1 MFESYLV
8 DPKHSASIN
17 SFNSN
22 ITTITSGAPQGS
34 IIGPMLLLIY
44 KDELNLA
51 IKHCKDYHFAD
62 DTNLLNINKS
72 HMPLNKRIKIDLEN
86 LTKQT
91 NANIISMYCSIQKVW
106 TSILNWN

>member
-1 MFESYLV
+1 MT
-8 DPKHSASIN
+8 N
-17 SFNSN
+17 GFNSN
-22 ITTITSGAPQGS
+22 ISTNTRDIPQGS
-34 IIGPMLLLIY
+34 VLGPLVFLIY
-44 KDELNLA
+44 INDLNLT
-51 IKHCKDYHFAD
+51 IKHCKDHHFAD

-72 HMPLNKRIKIDLEN
+72 HMPLNKLIKIDLEN

>member
-8 DPKHSASIN
+8 DPKQSVAMN

-22 ITTITSGAPQGS
+22 ITTITNGAPQGS

-51 IKHCKDYHFAD
+51 IKHCKDFHFAD

-72 HMPLNKRIKIDLEN
+72 HMPLNKLIKIDLEN

-91 NANIISMYCSIQKVW
+91 NANIISMYGSIQKVW